1 MVTSSNYCKV
11 QVEYND
17 SIVGTLQTSN
27 SNNSY
32 IYGCE
37 SRGTYRV
44 PAVKGTAKVKLSVLS
59 GSNPMRLDMVSM
71 AWNKPRPLPDLKTAT
86 FPVPNYVYNI
96 MNQNHHAD
104 PQADLVII
112 IPTSQKLLKQAQRLK
127 VFHEQHDSMTV
138 NLVPADELYNEFSSG
153 TPDAS
158 AYRRY
163 MKMLYD
169 RSTGEND
176 RPKYLLLF
184 GDCLWDNRMITSH
197 NTGKSTDDYLLAF
210 ESENSYDRRV
220 CYIDDSFHAML
231 DDGEGL
237 KPMYVDKLDI
247 GVGRFPVVSDAEA
260 KIMVDKTINYAENSN
275 GGSWQNTI
283 MFMGDDG
290 DSNLHMK
297 DANLVANQVAA
308 AHPQYV
314 VKKVMWDAYKMQA
327 GAAGNSYPE
336 VTTS

>member
-1 MVTSSNYCKV
+1 
-11 QVEYND
+11 
-17 SIVGTLQTSN
+17 
-27 SNNSY
+27 
-32 IYGCE
+32 
-37 SRGTYRV
+37 
-44 PAVKGTAKVKLSVLS
+44 
-59 GSNPMRLDMVSM
+59 
-71 AWNKPRPLPDLKTAT
+71 
-86 FPVPNYVYNI
+86 
-96 MNQNHHAD
+96 
-104 PQADLVII
+104 
-112 IPTSQKLLKQAQRLK
+112 
-127 VFHEQHDSMTV
+127 
-138 NLVPADELYNEFSSG
+138 
-153 TPDAS
+153 
-158 AYRRY
+158 

-260 KIMVDKTINYAENSN
+260 KIMVDKTINYAEKSN

-336 VTTS
+336 VTNVVKKQQDRKSTRLNSSHT

>member
-1 MVTSSNYCKV
+1 M
-11 QVEYND
+11 
-17 SIVGTLQTSN
+17 
-27 SNNSY
+27 
-32 IYGCE
+32 
-37 SRGTYRV
+37 
-44 PAVKGTAKVKLSVLS
+44 
-59 GSNPMRLDMVSM
+59 
-71 AWNKPRPLPDLKTAT
+71 
-86 FPVPNYVYNI
+86 
-96 MNQNHHAD
+96 
-104 PQADLVII
+104 
-112 IPTSQKLLKQAQRLK
+112 SQKQKKHAQRLK
-127 VFHEQHDSMTV
+127 AFHEQHDSMTV

-314 VKKVMWDAYKMQA
+314 VKKVMWDA
-327 GAAGNSYPE
+327 
-336 VTTS
+336 